1 MRHQLSFYYFLAAV
15 SLAMALAPRWD
26 DISVKHTWNN
36 VPSNWESLGPPFSNT
51 TIDLHI
57 VLQPQYENALVDA
70 LYDVSTPGNPKY
82 VISNTPP
89 YMAHIYRR
97 SRSLSL
103 SRHRDTM
110 DLVNSW
116 LKYNGIP
123 RTSISV
129 SHGGGWLTVA
139 AVPVFRA
146 NEMLGASY
154 QIYQQSGENG
164 TRILR
169 TLRYALPAVLQKHVQ
184 TVVPTTDFPSPRRH
198 SVGATADIASRG
210 QGTSSLHPSLVT
222 PPDVSW
228 QYRTVAYVPA
238 ATDKNSLGVVG
249 YKNQY
254 PSPADLKKFMNNYR
268 TNAADAATYKVLQV
282 NGGGYDPKNPHTE
295 PSQNIQYTR
304 ALAYPT
310 PLTFYSVGGS
320 IVILP
325 DSLLPGT
332 GDDMLEWLKYVIDQ
346 PDVPKTITTSYGNA
360 ENGFPPDY
368 AKALCDLFA
377 QLGARGVSVLFPS
390 GDDGVGKGAC
400 QARDGSGK
408 VQFIPEFPASCPY
421 VTSVGATMGGAKGNS
436 REVAMDLSGGGF
448 SNYFPRPFYQDEVV
462 PKFLEQLGSQYADM
476 YNAEGRGIPD
486 ISAQALKIV
495 FMFNKIPFICS
506 GTSPSTPISASIISL
521 LNDYLISTNRAP
533 LGFLNPLLYGNLRQ
547 ALNDIT
553 SGANPGCGTPGFS
566 ATRGWDPVTG
576 LGTPDFLNLQALRD
590 LMDIF

>member
-1 MRHQLSFYYFLAAV
+1 MCHQFSVLYYVLAVAT
-15 SLAMALAPRWD
+15 SPRWD
-26 DISVKHTWNN
+26 DTHVKHTWNN

-57 VLQPQYENALVDA
+57 ALQPQYENALVDA

-82 VISNTPP
+82 G
-89 YMAHIYRR
+89 AH
-97 SRSLSL
+97 LSKEQVAQL
-103 SRHRDTM
+103 VAPHRDTM

-116 LKYNGIP
+116 LKYNGIL

-146 NEMLGASY
+146 NEMLGTLY
-154 QIYQQSGENG
+154 QIYQQSGEIG
-164 TRILR
+164 TRILC
-169 TLRYALPAVLQKHVQ
+169 TLRYALPAVLQEHVR
-184 TVVPTTDFPSPRRH
+184 TVVPTTDSPSPRRH
-198 SVGATADIASRG
+198 SVGATADMASRG

-228 QYRTVAYVPA
+228 LYRTVAYVPA

-249 YKNQY
+249 CKNQY

-346 PDVPKTITTSYGNA
+346 PDVPKTISTSYGNL

-421 VTSVGATMGGAKGNS
+421 VTSEGGTMGGTTGNRREAAS
-436 REVAMDLSGGGF
+436 RTIFRAPS
-448 SNYFPRPFYQDEVV
+448 YQNEVV
-462 PKFLEQLGSQYADM
+462 SKFLEQFGSQYADM

-495 FMFNKIPFICS
+495 FID
-506 GTSPSTPISASIISL
+506 TSPSTPISASIISL

-533 LGFLNPLLYGNLRQ
+533 LGFLNPLLYCNLRQ